1 MTPTVAVRMLRDWSV
16 YKAGSVIPAV
26 PRGQAAVWFRRHMA
40 EPVDTP
46 PAPLRSAELPE
57 SSASAPASP
66 APTGPAGGGGAHGG
80 RRSAFSQGT
89 IKRRG

>member
-1 MTPTVAVRMLRDWSV
+1 MTPTVAVRILRDWSV

-66 APTGPAGGGGAHGG
+66 APTGPAGGGAHGG

>member
-26 PRGQAAVWFRRHMA
+26 PRGQAAVWFQRHMA

-57 SSASAPASP
+57 SSAPAPAP
-66 APTGPAGGGGAHGG
+66 APSGPAGGGGAHGG

>member
-1 MTPTVAVRMLRDWSV
+1 MSQTVAVRMLRDWSV
-16 YKAGSVIPAV
+16 YAAGSVIPEV
-26 PRGQAAVWFRRHMA
+26 PRGQADVWFIRGVA

-46 PAPLRSAELPE
+46 PAPLQSAAMP
-57 SSASAPASP
+57 ASAPDPS
-66 APTGPAGGGGAHGG
+66 GPAGGSGS